1 MSSLRRRDFLKSAL
15 CASAASGAFG
25 SLLPKLALAA
35 GAGPAR
41 LKGAGTDYRALVC
54 VFLAGGNDSFS
65 TLVPID
71 GPHRTDYDA
80 ARRGSGAGSGGGQS
94 NPSDLRIASN
104 TLLPLSVNGN
114 PLGQDGS
121 RYGLH
126 PRMGGLRDLVNGG
139 RAAIVSNVG
148 PLVRPL
154 TLADYRS
161 DGYPLP
167 PQLFSHSDQTVL
179 WQTPRADATQRT
191 GWGGR
196 LADLFQASNSNP
208 LLSMNMSI
216 AGENVFQSGLS
227 VLPYFLNEEG
237 AEMIGLIDTSNNRSW
252 NQRRR
257 NAFNAIMEAS
267 YGHPFERAY
276 AAKVRNARDAGEQ
289 LASVLR
295 NDRTLDGQGRETGF
309 TDDTYAPFW
318 TQAGLAW
325 QRLDAG
331 RAALPDL
338 AAQLLMVARVIR
350 QRSALQMSRQLFYTQ
365 LGGFD
370 THDTQNADLPALL
383 GQLSQAIAAFDQV
396 MRAPAF
402 ALSQNVTLFT
412 ASEFGR
418 TLSNNGDGTDHGWG
432 GHHVVVGGSVDGG
445 RIIGE
450 LPPLGLA
457 NNPLNAGWGQ
467 IIPRLAVDQYAATL
481 ARWFGLPDSERAAI
495 FPNLVH
501 MTGPKLAIEGPDLG
515 FLRPL

>member
-1 MSSLRRRDFLKSAL
+1 MSHLHRRDFLRSAL
-15 CASAASGAFG
+15 CATAASGAFG
-25 SLLPKLALAA
+25 SLLPKLALA
-35 GAGPAR
+35 GASGPAR

-65 TLVPID
+65 ALVPID
-71 GPHRTDYDA
+71 GAHRTDYDA

-104 TLLPLSVNGN
+104 TLLPLSYSGSA
-114 PLGQDGS
+114 LGQGGS

-126 PRMGGLRDLVNGG
+126 PRMSGLRDLVNGG
-139 RAAIVSNVG
+139 RAAIISNVG

-161 DGYPLP
+161 DGFPLP
-167 PQLFSHSDQTVL
+167 AQLFSHSDQTVL

-196 LADLFQASNSNP
+196 LADLFFASNSNP

-216 AGENVFQSGLS
+216 AGENVFQSGLN
-227 VLPYFLNEEG
+227 VLPYFLNEQG
-237 AEMIGLIDTSNNRSW
+237 AERIGQIDTSNGRTW
-252 NQRRR
+252 NTARR
-257 NAFNAIMEAS
+257 NAFNAIMQAS

-276 AAKVRNARDAGEQ
+276 AGKVRNARDAGEQ
-289 LASVLR
+289 LAAVLR
-295 NDRTLDGQGRETGF
+295 NDRTLNAQGSETGF

-318 TQAGLAW
+318 TAFGLPW
-325 QRLDAG
+325 QRLDQG
-331 RAALPDL
+331 RAELPGL

-350 QRSALQMSRQLFYTQ
+350 QRSTLQMSRQLFYTQ

-370 THDTQNADLPALL
+370 THDSQNADLPGLL
-383 GQLSQAIAAFDQV
+383 AELSQSILAFDQV
-396 MRAPAF
+396 MNAAAF
-402 ALSQNVTLFT
+402 GISDKVTLFT
-412 ASEFGR
+412 GSEFGR

-432 GHHVVVGGSVDGG
+432 GHHFVVGGSVLGG
-445 RIIGE
+445 RIVGE
-450 LPPLGLA
+450 LPPLALS

-481 ARWFGLPDSERAAI
+481 ARWFGLSDSDRSTI

-515 FLRPL
+515 FLRAL